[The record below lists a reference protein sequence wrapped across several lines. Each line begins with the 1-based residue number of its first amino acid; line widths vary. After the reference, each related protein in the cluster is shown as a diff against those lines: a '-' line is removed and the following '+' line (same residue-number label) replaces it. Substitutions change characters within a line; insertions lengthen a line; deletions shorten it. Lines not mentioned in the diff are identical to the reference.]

1 MKSTLEQLFGSK
13 TRVRLLRLF
22 LDSPDEAFFV
32 RELTRRI
39 GAQINAVRT
48 ELQKLISLDLVHEV
62 DDPEAPGGAEGGPKR
77 RSRDS
82 RQKRFYQL
90 NQECLVYPELKDLFL
105 KSRVLMEK
113 DLVRRLTSVGHI
125 SYLALTGLFV
135 GDETAP
141 TDLLIIGR
149 VRKERL
155 GKVIKGFEQELGRE
169 INYTLMTPQEYRY
182 RKEMTDRF
190 LFSILESTK
199 LTVIDALGDNL

>member
-22 LDSPDEAFFV
+22 LDSPDDAFFV

-48 ELQKLISLDLVHEV
+48 ELQKLISLDLVQEV
-62 DDPEAPGGAEGGPKR
+62 DDPEAPEGAEGGKKR
-77 RSRDS
+77 RGKDS

-90 NQECLVYPELKDLFL
+90 NQECLIYPELKDLFL

-113 DLVRRLTSVGHI
+113 DLVRKLSSVGHI
-125 SYLALTGLFV
+125 NYLALTGLFV
-135 GDETAP
+135 GDEGAS

-149 VRKERL
+149 VRKDKL
-155 GKVIKGFEQELGRE
+155 SKAIKGFEQELGRE
-169 INYTLMTPQEYRY
+169 INYTMMTPQEYRY

-190 LFSILESTK
+190 LFNILESNK